1 MVTWAM
7 LQFRRATAADILLLR
22 ELAADIW
29 RRSYREMLAPAQMDY
44 MLAWMY
50 GAETIRAEIDAGV
63 WWEVIELEGVAIGY
77 LAAERGAEVKL
88 HKLYL
93 RPEQQGRG
101 FAQQALAHVEEV
113 VRAWGAERMVLNVN
127 KRNARAIRAYE
138 RAGFVV
144 VDAVVNDIGGGF
156 VMDDFIMA
164 RAVAPPTD
172 AQTSTPLAG

>member
-1 MVTWAM
+1 M
-7 LQFRRATAADILLLR
+7 LQFRCATVDDIPLLR
-22 ELAADIW
+22 DLAADIW
-29 RRSYREMLAPAQMDY
+29 RRSYAAILAPAQIDY

-50 GAETIRAEIDAGV
+50 SAETIRAEIATGV
-63 WWEVIELEGVAIGY
+63 RWEVIELDGAAIGY
-77 LAAERGAEVKL
+77 LAVERGAEAKL

-101 FAQQALAHVEEV
+101 FAQQALAEVEKMA
-113 VRAWGAERMVLNVN
+113 RTWGAARVVLNVN

-138 RAGFVV
+138 HAGFSI

-164 RAVAPPTD
+164 RTLA
-172 AQTSTPLAG
+172 AQTAGQTSASFGG